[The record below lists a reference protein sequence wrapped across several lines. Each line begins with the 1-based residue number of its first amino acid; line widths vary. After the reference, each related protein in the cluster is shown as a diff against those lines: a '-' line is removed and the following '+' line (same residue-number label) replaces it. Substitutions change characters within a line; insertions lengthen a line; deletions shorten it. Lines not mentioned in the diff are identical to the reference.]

1 MDGRRLSIKLGG
13 FIKTFLRERS
23 VDGGRIST
31 KFGGFY
37 EKIHEMSL
45 DGGCDF
51 HDVQEIFFCK
61 MVGLLVD
68 NLCRPRA
75 IQHLRFF
82 FADVDVL
89 PGLKCHQVSVIKD
102 FLIYLIQKYS
112 KRRRR
117 KIS

>member
-1 MDGRRLSIKLGG
+1 M
-13 FIKTFLRERS
+13 
-23 VDGGRIST
+23 DGGRIST

-37 EKIHEMSL
+37 EKIHERCLWMEGVISMM
-45 DGGCDF
+45 F
-51 HDVQEIFFCK
+51 RRFFFCK
-61 MVGLLVD
+61 MVGLLVN

-75 IQHLRFF
+75 IQHLLFF

-89 PGLKCHQVSVIKD
+89 PGMKCHQVSVIKD